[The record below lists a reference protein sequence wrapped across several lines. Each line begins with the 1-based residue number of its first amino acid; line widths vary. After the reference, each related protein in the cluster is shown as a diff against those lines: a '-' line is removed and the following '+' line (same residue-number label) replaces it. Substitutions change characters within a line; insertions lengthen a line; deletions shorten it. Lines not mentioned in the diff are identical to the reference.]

1 MTFNQIKQLWIS
13 SIQELLDV
21 NFPEEVINC
30 LSYQMIDSI
39 SRVNI
44 FKIYLERARKAE
56 SETLSYFHTSN
67 PFTLAQR
74 SSLTLETR
82 VWHSYVATYFGK
94 SNSSK
99 WNLFYKATFRDDNSL
114 ITLEYILGNKDEYFN
129 YLRSLNFFGNGNFSN
144 HRKYTKKSLDGEKGV
159 LSSFNF
165 VLDNIHLYVT
175 GTIVPFDEVYRSAR
189 SIPNFG
195 RMAAFDFTCNLCK
208 CGLNVEEPE
217 SMYQTH
223 STGPLKAL
231 NDILILSG
239 VDNAPKS
246 LQVSLGDE
254 LLKWFKTNSDIYML
268 AQVLED
274 TICNWQKSP
283 KSHIRFFG

>member
-21 NFPEEVINC
+21 NFSEEVIDC

-39 SRVNI
+39 GRVNI
-44 FKIYLERARKAE
+44 FRVYLERARKAE
-56 SETLSYFHTSN
+56 SENLSYFHTSN

-99 WNLFYKATFRDDNSL
+99 WNLFNKATFRDDNSL
-114 ITLEYILGNKDEYFN
+114 ITLEYISENREEYFD
-129 YLRSLNFFGNGNFSN
+129 YLRSLNFFENGNFSN

-159 LSSFNF
+159 LYSFDF
-165 VLDNIHLYVT
+165 VLDNLPLYT
-175 GTIVPFDEVYRSAR
+175 PDEIVPFDEIYRNAL

-217 SMYQTH
+217 SMYQSY
-223 STGPLKAL
+223 STGPLEAL
-231 NDILILSG
+231 NDFLILSG

-246 LQVSLGDE
+246 LQISIGDE
-254 LLKWFKTNSDIYML
+254 LLRWFETNSDIYML

-283 KSHIRFFG
+283 NSHTRYFG